1 MSVMACCNS
10 NVASLSEQ
18 CLPNGE
24 LRRDLKHRPESL
36 YGNLSEGHLLC
47 GGDLRSIAVDSYLVR
62 RLFTKCG
69 NRALSRTLRKNGNCS
84 FSGAGSTQC
93 LGWLFAEMCPII
105 PCETS

>member
-24 LRRDLKHRPESL
+24 LRRDLKHRPESCMGICL
-36 YGNLSEGHLLC
+36 KVTCSVV
-47 GGDLRSIAVDSYLVR
+47 GDLRSIAVDSYLVR

-93 LGWLFAEMCPII
+93 LGWLFGEMCPII
-105 PCETS
+105 P